1 MMGFFYLNNFIFE
14 CDLFNPLVCKKW
26 ISENSKNSKKQ
37 VVELGEEMGMSN
49 YIEQVEV
56 ENYISKSEASWVYF
70 VKEADFYSWKVC
82 KNMMNT
88 S

>member
-14 CDLFNPLVCKKW
+14 CDLFNLLVCKRW

-56 ENYISKSEASWVYF
+56 ENYISESEASWVYF
-70 VKEADFYSWKVC
+70 VKEAYFYSWKIW
-82 KNMMNT
+82 KTMMNT